1 MAKGTSKIVN
11 AIHRLIK
18 EEVQKQL
25 EEKLK
30 DIDYSEAG
38 AADYYTGQESHE
50 LQDTALE
57 NSENM
62 QKFSNN
68 PSINK
73 ILNETAGLTQNG
85 DYSTMGGGAY
95 TTSRMTELT
104 GGRPN
109 SVNQAS
115 MEGMPNFLKKA
126 MSGESAKVV
135 KAMEAKNGTR
145 RT

>member
-1 MAKGTSKIVN
+1 MAKSTSKIVN

-30 DIDYSEAG
+30 NSDYSEAD
-38 AADYYTGQESHE
+38 AADYYTGQESE
-50 LQDTALE
+50 T
-57 NSENM
+57 M
-62 QKFSNN
+62 QTFAKD
-68 PSINK
+68 PMINK
-73 ILNETAGLTQNG
+73 LLNETAGLTQTG

-95 TTSRMTELT
+95 TTSRMAELT

-115 MEGMPNFLKKA
+115 MESFEGMPDFMKKA
-126 MSGESAKVV
+126 MSGESAKIV